1 MEELHV
7 MKLPVASLF
16 NKFFLIEILCL
27 VLTIADYNE
36 TPCLNAQWLGNF
48 TPGIK
53 SKFKDFDGQI

>member
-1 MEELHV
+1 

-16 NKFFLIEILCL
+16 NKFFLIGILFL

-53 SKFKDFDGQI
+53 SKSKDFGGKI

>member
-1 MEELHV
+1 

-16 NKFFLIEILCL
+16 NKFFLIGILFL

-36 TPCLNAQWLGNF
+36 TLCLNAQWLGNF

-53 SKFKDFDGQI
+53 SKSKDFGGKI